1 MASQEVLDFSR
12 LLLPID
18 GPTPAGEDLRADSSP
33 NSLYYLIKDARS
45 AARAAERQAMTDEGE
60 PSAKPDWRPVLE
72 RAQKALA
79 EKTKDLEVTAYLIE
93 ALVRLHGFA
102 GLRDGFRLAAG
113 LVEQFWDGLYPM
125 PDEDGLST
133 RVVPLTSLNGDDGEG
148 TLIAP
153 IALVPLTEG
162 SSVGPFALYH
172 YQQAQALGQVQD
184 EQAREKRLKRGAVSL
199 EAFQRAV
206 AETPASFFATLVQ
219 DLSECQNEFA
229 KLYGLLEEK
238 CGGRAPPSSNI
249 RAALAACLEAVNYV
263 ARDKLS
269 TALAKAQPQEDG
281 VPAAGNGHGAAA
293 AGGPAEVAGVI
304 RNREDAFRTLLQ
316 VADFFRR
323 MEPHTPVSYALE
335 QAVRWG
341 RMSLP
346 ELLTELIPEETSRD
360 SLFKQ
365 VGIRTTLEPPPSE

>member
-1 MASQEVLDFSR
+1 MASQEVLDVSR

-45 AARAAERQAMTDEGE
+45 AARAAERQIVTDEGE
-60 PSAKPDWRPVLE
+60 PSARPDWRPVLE
-72 RAQKALA
+72 NARKALA
-79 EKTKDLEVTAYLIE
+79 EKTKDLEVAAYLIE
-93 ALVRLHGFA
+93 ALVRLHGFG

-113 LVEQFWDGLYPM
+113 LVEQFWDGLYPL
-125 PDEDGLST
+125 PDEDGLPT
-133 RVVPLTSLNGDDGEG
+133 RVAPLTSLNGDDAEG
-148 TLIAP
+148 TLMAP

-172 YQQAQALGQVQD
+172 YQQAQSLGQVHD

-199 EAFQRAV
+199 DTIQRAV
-206 AETPASFFATLVQ
+206 VETPASFFATLVQ
-219 DLSECQNEFA
+219 DLAECQNEFA
-229 KLYGLLEEK
+229 KLNGLLEDK

-269 TALAKAQPQEDG
+269 TALAQAQPEADG
-281 VPAAGNGHGAAA
+281 TPAGDGQGAAP
-293 AGGPAEVAGVI
+293 AGGPAEVAGVL

-346 ELLTELIPEETSRD
+346 ELLTELIPEETSRE

-365 VGIRTTLEPPPSE
+365 VGIRTLQPPPSE

>member
-1 MASQEVLDFSR
+1 MASQEVLDLAR
-12 LLLPID
+12 LLLPIA

-45 AARAAERQAMTDEGE
+45 AARAAERQIVMDEDQ

-72 RAQKALA
+72 NAKKALA
-79 EKTKDLEVTAYLIE
+79 EKTKDLEIAAYLIE
-93 ALVRLHGFA
+93 ALVRLHGFD
-102 GLRDGFRLAAG
+102 GLRDGFRLSGG
-113 LVEQFWDGLYPM
+113 LVEQFWDGLYPL
-125 PDEDGLST
+125 PDEDGLPT
-133 RVVPLTSLNGDDGEG
+133 RVAPLTSLNGDDAEG

-153 IALVPLTEG
+153 LALVPLTQG

-172 YQQAQALGQVQD
+172 YQQAQSLGQVQD

-199 EAFQRAV
+199 ETFQRAV
-206 AETPASFFATLVQ
+206 VETPASFFVTLVQ
-219 DLSECQNEFA
+219 DLTQCQNEFA
-229 KLYGLLEEK
+229 KLNGLLEEK

-249 RAALAACLEAVNYV
+249 RGALAACLEAVNYV

-269 TALAKAQPQEDG
+269 TALAQAQPAADG
-281 VPAAGNGHGAAA
+281 EPAPGDGQGAAA
-293 AGGPAEVAGVI
+293 AGGPAAVAGVI

-323 MEPHTPVSYALE
+323 VEPHTPVSYALE

-341 RMSLP
+341 RMTLP
-346 ELLTELIPEETSRD
+346 ELLTELIPEKAPRQ

-365 VGIRTTLEPPPSE
+365 VGIRSSEAPPGE